1 MTDEV
6 STEQI
11 LTEQMLAGYELEKEP
26 YPDLR
31 TMDPAELRDGDVLML
46 AGYGWSQINKYIRLP
61 VSWLIRVLDGGSYSH
76 ATIVTIEGGE
86 PMAWNHGGKKLEL
99 SPGPLDPALK
109 GHLWCHVYR
118 MCKHGEHLG
127 SDRYPAK
134 PVVDALGAHRGDRYD
149 IGLLVLAGIVAV
161 ISRVP
166 KDPDVRALAR
176 KGLILLVAALEWYI
190 EHKDVRGGMLI
201 CCAVPG
207 LSYWDAVHELA
218 HDYALQADL
227 ERHHVGDGDE
237 EWQALVDQIRQLLA
251 RIWPDTPEL
260 IRTYEQTL
268 AANADWVDIG
278 SSSLPV
284 NFVSP
289 LDLESSHTLE
299 RVGRLVIP
307 KA

>member
-1 MTDEV
+1 MTDT
-6 STEQI
+6 STDDL
-11 LTEQMLAGYELEKEP
+11 LTEEMLAGYELAGEP

-31 TMDPAELRDGDVLML
+31 TMTPSELEDGDVLML
-46 AGYGWSQINKYIRLP
+46 AGYGWSKISKYVRLP

-76 ATIVTIEGGE
+76 ATIVTVKDGV
-86 PMAWNHGGKKLEL
+86 PLAWDHGGKDLEL
-99 SPGPLDPALK
+99 NPRPLDDSLK

-127 SDRYPAK
+127 SDRYPAQ
-134 PVVDALGAHRGDRYD
+134 PVVDALGAHRGDKYD

-161 ISRVP
+161 ISRMPADP
-166 KDPDVRALAR
+166 KLRALAR
-176 KGLILLVAALEWYI
+176 RGLILLVAALEWYI

-207 LSYWDAVHELA
+207 LSYWQALNELP

-237 EWQALVDQIRQLLA
+237 EWLALIEQIRGLLTQ
-251 RIWPDTPEL
+251 IWPEVPEQ
-260 IRTYEQTL
+260 ISQYQRTL
-268 AANADWVDIG
+268 ASNAEWVDIG
-278 SSSLPV
+278 GTSLPV

-289 LDLESSHTLE
+289 SDLECSHTLE
-299 RVGRLVIP
+299 RVGRLEIP
-307 KA
+307 KH